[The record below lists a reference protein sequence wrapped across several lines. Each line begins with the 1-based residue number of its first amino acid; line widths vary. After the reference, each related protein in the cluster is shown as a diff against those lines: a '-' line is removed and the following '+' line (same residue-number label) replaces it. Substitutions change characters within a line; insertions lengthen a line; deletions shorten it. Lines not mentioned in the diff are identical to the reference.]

1 MAATRSST
9 FVMHNGMRLPVTRP
23 IGLLRTAKATRRL
36 GEDNL
41 TTLITGAAGF
51 IGMNVASALLERG
64 EPVVGIDNFTP
75 YYSVELK
82 HARVAHLNANHGELF
97 TFIDVDFGD
106 AGALADALSSH
117 RIDRIVHL
125 GAQPGVRYS
134 LENPAAYIHSNVAGH
149 VNILELARHRS
160 VAHLVYASSSSV
172 YGMRADAPFRVADR
186 ADTPISLYAATK
198 RADELLSET
207 YAHLFRIPQTGLRFF
222 TVYGP
227 WGRPDMAVW
236 KFTEA
241 VLQGRPIDVYNHG
254 DMLRDFT
261 FIDDIVNGVVLA
273 LDRPPEDDNREKPG
287 GFTTPHRLYNIGN
300 NRPEQL
306 TELIHA
312 IEMACGRR
320 AEINLLPM
328 QDGDVYQTAAD
339 IDDISRDLGFAP
351 TTPITTGIPAFV
363 AWYREEWMKRQETIP
378 SKA

>member
-1 MAATRSST
+1 M
-9 FVMHNGMRLPVTRP
+9 
-23 IGLLRTAKATRRL
+23 
-36 GEDNL
+36 
-41 TTLITGAAGF
+41 TTLVTGAAGF
-51 IGMNVASALLERG
+51 IGMHVAAALLGRG
-64 EPVVGIDNFTP
+64 ESVVGIDNFTP
-75 YYSVELK
+75 YYSLDLK
-82 HARVAHLNANHGELF
+82 HARVAHLYARYGELF

-106 AGALADALSSH
+106 ADALATALSSQE
-117 RIDRIVHL
+117 IDRIVHL

-149 VNILELARHRS
+149 VNILELARHRK

-172 YGMRADAPFRVADR
+172 YGMRTDPPFRVADR
-186 ADTPISLYAATK
+186 ADRPISLYAATK

-207 YAHLFRIPQTGLRFF
+207 YAHLFKIPQTGLRFF

-241 VLQGRPIDVYNHG
+241 VLHGQPIDVYNHG

-261 FIDDIVNGVVLA
+261 FIDDIVNGIILT
-273 LDRPPEDDNREKPG
+273 LDHPPKDDRLEKPG

-306 TELIHA
+306 TDLIRA
-312 IEMACGRR
+312 IETACDRK

-339 IDDISRDLGFAP
+339 IDDIKRDLGFSPKTSMAV
-351 TTPITTGIPAFV
+351 GIPAFV
-363 AWYREEWMKRQETIP
+363 KWYVHQWVNR
-378 SKA
+378 

>member
-1 MAATRSST
+1 
-9 FVMHNGMRLPVTRP
+9 MRPR
-23 IGLLRTAKATRRL
+23 IIRGQ
-36 GEDNL
+36 DL
-41 TTLITGAAGF
+41 TTLITGGAGF
-51 IGMNVASALLERG
+51 IGMHVAAALLDRG
-64 EPVVGIDNFTP
+64 EKVVGIDNFTP
-75 YYSVELK
+75 YYSLDLK
-82 HARVAHLNANHGELF
+82 HARVAHLAARFGDLF
-97 TFIDVDFGD
+97 NFIDVDFGD
-106 AGALADALSSH
+106 AQALTDALAG
-117 RIDRIVHL
+117 REIQRIVHL

-149 VNILELARHRS
+149 VNILELARHRT

-172 YGMRADAPFRVADR
+172 YGMRSDTPFRVADR

-241 VLQGRPIDVYNHG
+241 VLQGRTIDVYNHG
-254 DMLRDFT
+254 DMRRDFT

-273 LDRPPEDDNREKPG
+273 LDRPPADDNREKPG

-300 NRPEQL
+300 NHPEQL
-306 TELIHA
+306 TDLIQT
-312 IEMACGRR
+312 IEKACDRR
-320 AEINLLPM
+320 AKINLLPM

-339 IDDISRDLGFAP
+339 IDDISRDLGFVP
-351 TTPITTGIPAFV
+351 TTPVAVGIPAFV
-363 AWYREEWMKRQETIP
+363 RWYREEWMKRR
-378 SKA
+378 

>member
-1 MAATRSST
+1 
-9 FVMHNGMRLPVTRP
+9 
-23 IGLLRTAKATRRL
+23 
-36 GEDNL
+36 L

-51 IGMNVASALLERG
+51 IGMHVAAALLGRG
-64 EPVVGIDNFTP
+64 ETVVGIDNFTP
-75 YYSVELK
+75 YYSLELK
-82 HARVAHLNANHGELF
+82 RARVAHLQARYGELF
-97 TFIDVDFGD
+97 TFIDIDFGD
-106 AGALADALSSH
+106 ANALAAALSS
-117 RIDRIVHL
+117 RGIDRIVHL

-149 VNILELARHRS
+149 VNILELARHWK

-300 NRPEQL
+300 NNPEQL
-306 TELIHA
+306 TELVHA
-312 IEMACGRR
+312 IEQACGRK

-339 IDDISRDLGFAP
+339 IEDIARDLGFVP
-351 TTPITTGIPAFV
+351 TTPISVGIPAFV
-363 AWYREEWMKRQETIP
+363 TWYREEWMNLRDTD
-378 SKA
+378 SHRN

>member
-1 MAATRSST
+1 MICGPSLGTTGCPAADEQRGGR
-9 FVMHNGMRLPVTRP
+9 H
-23 IGLLRTAKATRRL
+23 
-36 GEDNL
+36 L

-51 IGMNVASALLERG
+51 IGMNVAAALLGRG
-64 EPVVGIDNFTP
+64 EHVLGIDNFTP
-75 YYSVELK
+75 YYSLDLK
-82 HARVAHLNANHGELF
+82 RARVARLKEHHGEFF
-97 TFIDVDFGD
+97 TFMDVDFGD
-106 AGALADALSSH
+106 AGALTQALSNH
-117 RIDRIVHL
+117 AIDRVVHL

-134 LENPAAYIHSNVAGH
+134 LENPGAYIHSNISGH
-149 VNILELARHRS
+149 VNILELARYRAIS
-160 VAHLVYASSSSV
+160 HLVYASSSSV
-172 YGMRADAPFRVADR
+172 YGMRSDTPFRVADR

-241 VLQGRPIDVYNHG
+241 VLQGQRIDVYNHG

-261 FIDDIVNGVVLA
+261 FIDDIVNGIVLA
-273 LDRPPEDDNREKPG
+273 LDRPPEDDEREKPG

-306 TELIHA
+306 TDLIA
-312 IEMACGRR
+312 TIEEACGRK

-328 QDGDVYQTAAD
+328 QDGDVYQTYAD

-351 TTPITTGIPAFV
+351 TTPMAIGIPAFV
-363 AWYREEWMKRQETIP
+363 DWYRDIWTKR
-378 SKA
+378 

>member
-1 MAATRSST
+1 MQVAAA
-9 FVMHNGMRLPVTRP
+9 
-23 IGLLRTAKATRRL
+23 LLR
-36 GEDNL
+36 
-41 TTLITGAAGF
+41 
-51 IGMNVASALLERG
+51 RG
-64 EPVVGIDNFTP
+64 EFVVGIDNFTP
-75 YYSVELK
+75 YYSLDLK
-82 HARVAHLNANHGELF
+82 RARVAHLKASHGDSF
-97 TFIDVDFGD
+97 AFIDVDFGD
-106 AGALADALSSH
+106 AKALGEALSNH

-134 LENPAAYIHSNVAGH
+134 LENPGAYIHSNVTGH

-160 VAHLVYASSSSV
+160 IAHLVYASSSSV
-172 YGMRADAPFRVADR
+172 YGMRAETPFRVADR
-186 ADTPISLYAATK
+186 ADTPVSLYAATK

-241 VLQGRPIDVYNHG
+241 VLQGRSIDVYNRG

-273 LDRPPEDDNREKPG
+273 LDHPPEDDNREKPG
-287 GFTTPHRLYNIGN
+287 GFKTPHRLYNIGN

-306 TELIHA
+306 TDLIRA
-312 IEMACGRR
+312 IEKACDRK

-339 IDDISRDLGFAP
+339 IDDISRDLGFSP
-351 TTPITTGIPAFV
+351 TTPITAGIPAFV
-363 AWYREEWMKRQETIP
+363 TWYREEWIKRQGTVQHP
-378 SKA
+378 

>member
-1 MAATRSST
+1 MHVAA
-9 FVMHNGMRLPVTRP
+9 
-23 IGLLRTAKATRRL
+23 
-36 GEDNL
+36 
-41 TTLITGAAGF
+41 
-51 IGMNVASALLERG
+51 ALLARG
-64 EPVVGIDNFTP
+64 ERVIGIDNFTP
-75 YYSVELK
+75 YYSLALK
-82 HARVAHLNANHGELF
+82 RARVAHLAERHGELF
-97 TFIDVDFGD
+97 AFQDVDFGD
-106 AGALADALSSH
+106 AAALDAALADVEL
-117 RIDRIVHL
+117 DRIVHL

-149 VNILELARHRS
+149 VNILELARHRK

-172 YGMRADAPFRVADR
+172 YGMRADTPFRVADR

-198 RADELLSET
+198 RADELMSET

-273 LDRPPEDDNREKPG
+273 LDNAPADDNREKPG

-306 TELIHA
+306 TDLIHA
-312 IEMACGRR
+312 IEAACGRE
-320 AEINLLPM
+320 AQINLLPM
-328 QDGDVYQTAAD
+328 QDGDVYQTFAD
-339 IDDISRDLGFAP
+339 IDDIRRDLGFAP
-351 TTPITTGIPAFV
+351 TTPMAVGIPAFV
-363 AWYREEWMKRQETIP
+363 DWYRQDWSKR
-378 SKA
+378 

>member
-1 MAATRSST
+1 
-9 FVMHNGMRLPVTRP
+9 
-23 IGLLRTAKATRRL
+23 
-36 GEDNL
+36 L

-51 IGMNVASALLERG
+51 IGMSVAAALLGRG
-64 EPVVGIDNFTP
+64 ELVVGIDNFTP
-75 YYSVELK
+75 YYSLDLK
-82 HARVAHLNANHGELF
+82 RARVARLEEHYGEQF
-97 TFIDVDFGD
+97 TFMDVDFGD
-106 AGALADALSSH
+106 ANALTQAFSNNL
-117 RIDRIVHL
+117 IDRIVHL

-134 LENPAAYIHSNVAGH
+134 LENPSAYIHSNITGH
-149 VNILELARHRS
+149 VNILELARHRAIS
-160 VAHLVYASSSSV
+160 HLVYASSSSV
-172 YGMRADAPFRVADR
+172 YGMRSDTPFRVADR

-241 VLQGRPIDVYNHG
+241 VLQGQRIDVYNHG

-261 FIDDIVNGVVLA
+261 FIDDIVNGIVLA
-273 LDRPPEDDNREKPG
+273 LDSPPEDDGREKPG

-306 TELIHA
+306 TDLIEA
-312 IEMACGRR
+312 IEEACGRK

-328 QDGDVYQTAAD
+328 QDGDVYQTYAD
-339 IDDISRDLGFAP
+339 IEDISRDLGFAP
-351 TTPITTGIPAFV
+351 TTPMAVGIPAFV
-363 AWYREEWMKRQETIP
+363 TWYREVWMKR
-378 SKA
+378 

>member
-1 MAATRSST
+1 LS
-9 FVMHNGMRLPVTRP
+9 
-23 IGLLRTAKATRRL
+23 
-36 GEDNL
+36 
-41 TTLITGAAGF
+41 TLITGAAGF
-51 IGMNVASALLERG
+51 IGMQVAAALLRRG
-64 EPVVGIDNFTP
+64 EAVVGIDNFTP

-82 HARVAHLNANHGELF
+82 RARVARLDADFGGLF
-97 TFIDVDFGD
+97 TFLDVDFGD
-106 AGALADALSSH
+106 AAALDHALGDQ

-134 LENPAAYIHSNVAGH
+134 LENPAAYVHSNVAGH
-149 VNILELARHRS
+149 VNILELARHCAIS
-160 VAHLVYASSSSV
+160 HLVYASSSSV
-172 YGMRADAPFRVADR
+172 YGMRADTPFRVADR

-254 DMLRDFT
+254 DMRRDFT

-273 LDRPPEDDNREKPG
+273 LDNPPSDDHREKPG

-300 NRPEQL
+300 NQPEKL
-306 TELIHA
+306 TDMIAA
-312 IEMACGRR
+312 IEQACGRK
-320 AEINLLPM
+320 AKVNLLPM
-328 QDGDVYQTAAD
+328 QAGDVCQTAAD
-339 IDDISRDLGFAP
+339 IGDIQRDLGFAP
-351 TTPITTGIPAFV
+351 TTPISAGISAFV
-363 AWYREEWMKRQETIP
+363 EWYRKDWLPRN
-378 SKA
+378 A

>member
-1 MAATRSST
+1 M
-9 FVMHNGMRLPVTRP
+9 
-23 IGLLRTAKATRRL
+23 
-36 GEDNL
+36 

-51 IGMNVASALLERG
+51 IGMHVAAALLERG
-64 EPVVGIDNFTP
+64 ERVVGIDNFTP
-75 YYSVELK
+75 YYSVDLK
-82 HARVAHLNANHGELF
+82 RARIARLDALHPEAFHFL
-97 TFIDVDFGD
+97 DVDFGD
-106 AGALADALSSH
+106 ASALSDALSDVAF
-117 RIDRIVHL
+117 DRIVHL

-134 LENPAAYIHSNVAGH
+134 LENPAAYIHSNISGH
-149 VNILELARHRS
+149 LNILELARHRAI
-160 VAHLVYASSSSV
+160 AHLVYASSSSV
-172 YGMRADAPFRVADR
+172 YGMRSDTPFRVADR

-261 FIDDIVNGVVLA
+261 FIDDIVNGIVLT
-273 LDRPPEDDNREKPG
+273 LDRPPEDDNLSKPG

-306 TELIHA
+306 TDLIRA
-312 IEMACGRR
+312 IEEACGRK

-328 QDGDVYQTAAD
+328 QDGDVYQTFAD

-351 TTPITTGIPAFV
+351 TTPMAAGIPAFV
-363 AWYREEWMKRQETIP
+363 DWYRGEWVKRPETRQ
-378 SKA
+378 SGD

>member
-1 MAATRSST
+1 M
-9 FVMHNGMRLPVTRP
+9 
-23 IGLLRTAKATRRL
+23 
-36 GEDNL
+36 

-51 IGMNVASALLERG
+51 IGMQVAAALLRRG
-64 EPVVGIDNFTP
+64 EFVVGIDNFTP
-75 YYSVELK
+75 YYSLDLK
-82 HARVAHLNANHGELF
+82 RARVAHLKASSGDSF

-106 AGALADALSSH
+106 ATALGEALSNH

-134 LENPAAYIHSNVAGH
+134 LENPGAYIHSNVTGH

-160 VAHLVYASSSSV
+160 IAHLVYASSSSV
-172 YGMRADAPFRVADR
+172 YGMRAETPFRVADR
-186 ADTPISLYAATK
+186 ADTPVSLYAATK

-241 VLQGRPIDVYNHG
+241 VLQGRSIDVYNRG

-273 LDRPPEDDNREKPG
+273 LDHPPEDDHREKPG
-287 GFTTPHRLYNIGN
+287 GFKTPHRLYNIGN

-306 TELIHA
+306 TDLIRT
-312 IEMACGRR
+312 IEKACDRK

-339 IDDISRDLGFAP
+339 IDDISRDLGFSP
-351 TTPITTGIPAFV
+351 TTPITAGIPAFV
-363 AWYREEWMKRQETIP
+363 TWYREEWIKRRGTGGHPDQGEY
-378 SKA
+378 

>member
-1 MAATRSST
+1 MHVAA
-9 FVMHNGMRLPVTRP
+9 
-23 IGLLRTAKATRRL
+23 
-36 GEDNL
+36 
-41 TTLITGAAGF
+41 
-51 IGMNVASALLERG
+51 ALLDRG
-64 EPVVGIDNFTP
+64 ERVVGIDNFTP
-75 YYSVELK
+75 YYSLDLK
-82 HARVAHLNANHGELF
+82 HARVARLEARYGELF
-97 TFIDVDFGD
+97 KFIDVDFGD
-106 AGALADALSSH
+106 ASALADALSD
-117 RIDRIVHL
+117 IAIERIVHL

-134 LENPAAYIHSNVAGH
+134 LENPSAYVHSNISGH
-149 VNILELARHRS
+149 VNILELARHRA

-172 YGMRADAPFRVADR
+172 YGMRSDTPFRVADR

-273 LDRPPEDDNREKPG
+273 LDRAPEDNGQEKPG

-306 TELIHA
+306 TDLIHA
-312 IEMACGRR
+312 IEEACSRK
-320 AEINLLPM
+320 AEINLLPI
-328 QDGDVYQTAAD
+328 QDGDVYQTFAD
-339 IDDISRDLGFAP
+339 IEDIRRDLGFAP
-351 TTPITTGIPAFV
+351 TTPMVTGIRAFV
-363 AWYREEWMKRQETIP
+363 TWYREEWQNRSAATQ
-378 SKA
+378 